1 MKRQVGMHSRS
12 RCKRVHEAKRKGKC
26 IKTSSLKLFIC
37 TIGWMIQRDLDENL
51 ACGSPRL
58 LKFLVHPALPYFN
71 ENNLN

>member
-1 MKRQVGMHSRS
+1 MKPKERVSVSKQVRS
-12 RCKRVHEAKRKGKC
+12 NY
-26 IKTSSLKLFIC
+26 SSVLLDE
-37 TIGWMIQRDLDENL
+37 MIQRDLDENL